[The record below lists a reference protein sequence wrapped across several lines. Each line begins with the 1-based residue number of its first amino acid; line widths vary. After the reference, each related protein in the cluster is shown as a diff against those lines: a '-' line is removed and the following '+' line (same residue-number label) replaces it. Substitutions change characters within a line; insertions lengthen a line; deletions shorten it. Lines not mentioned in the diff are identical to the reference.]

1 MVPLPSLAEIP
12 QLQALQSQVRRL
24 WAAQTVVVL
33 ASDRGLWIAWPSDQG
48 WQVAAGSWPEGCC
61 RDGMPLQR
69 EAMAELLADLLLDND
84 LMDAQVELLL
94 PLAGVHWR
102 VLDGI
107 EPGEFEQAKPELAD
121 LPWPLQAQESYT
133 ALTSLGTAEGSV
145 TPSSVTRS
153 SVTVALG
160 VTRLQLQAW
169 IDVVDQAD
177 LVLRRV
183 DWCLTSA
190 LRGLLQLTHSWSGN
204 LAWLIQDGRSCRL
217 VLLSNGVPELDQLMT
232 TPASDLEGCQ
242 REVRA
247 WLTAWQQ
254 RSPSSAELGWW
265 LSVAH
270 DQADLWRTLVDEGRG
285 ECLLHQD
292 LPPFE
297 QAMDSDPSNS
307 LEALEHLALFGSLIG
322 EAVA

>member
-1 MVPLPSLAEIP
+1 
-12 QLQALQSQVRRL
+12 
-24 WAAQTVVVL
+24 
-33 ASDRGLWIAWPSDQG
+33 
-48 WQVAAGSWPEGCC
+48 
-61 RDGMPLQR
+61 MPLQR

-94 PLAGVHWR
+94 PPTGVYWR

-107 EPGEFEQAKPELAD
+107 ESGEFEQAKPALAD

-145 TPSSVTRS
+145 TPNSVSRS

-190 LRGLLQLTHSWSGN
+190 LR
-204 LAWLIQDGRSCRL
+204 
-217 VLLSNGVPELDQLMT
+217 
-232 TPASDLEGCQ
+232 
-242 REVRA
+242 
-247 WLTAWQQ
+247 
-254 RSPSSAELGWW
+254 
-265 LSVAH
+265 
-270 DQADLWRTLVDEGRG
+270 
-285 ECLLHQD
+285 
-292 LPPFE
+292 
-297 QAMDSDPSNS
+297 
-307 LEALEHLALFGSLIG
+307 
-322 EAVA
+322 

>member
-1 MVPLPSLAEIP
+1 MPLPSLAEIP

-33 ASDRGLWIAWPSDQG
+33 PSERGLWIAWPSNEE

-69 EAMAELLADLLLDND
+69 EAMAELLADLLLDHD
-84 LMDAQVELLL
+84 LIDAQVELLL

-107 EPGEFEQAKPELAD
+107 EPGQFEQVKPALAD
-121 LPWPLQAQESYT
+121 LPWPLQPQESYT
-133 ALTSLGTAEGSV
+133 ALTSLGTSEDSV
-145 TPSSVTRS
+145 TGS

-169 IDVVDQAD
+169 IDVMDQAD

-183 DWCLTSA
+183 DWCLSSA
-190 LRGLLQLTHSWSGN
+190 LRGLLQLTHPWSGN

-217 VLLSNGVPELDQLMT
+217 VLLRGGVPELDQLMT

-242 REVRA
+242 REIRA

-270 DQADLWRTLVDEGRG
+270 DQADLWRALVDEGRG
-285 ECLLHQD
+285 ECLLQQD

-297 QAMDSDPSNS
+297 QAMDSDPTHS
-307 LEALEHLALFGSLIG
+307 LEPLEHLALLGSLNWH
-322 EAVA
+322 AVA

>member
-33 ASDRGLWIAWPSDQG
+33 ASDRGLWIAWPSDHG

-107 EPGEFEQAKPELAD
+107 EPGQFEQAKPALAD
-121 LPWPLQAQESYT
+121 LPWPLQPQESYT

-145 TPSSVTRS
+145 PGSSVM
-153 SVTVALG
+153 VALG

-190 LRGLLQLTHSWSGN
+190 LRGLLQLT
-204 LAWLIQDGRSCRL
+204 Q
-217 VLLSNGVPELDQLMT
+217 
-232 TPASDLEGCQ
+232 
-242 REVRA
+242 
-247 WLTAWQQ
+247 
-254 RSPSSAELGWW
+254 
-265 LSVAH
+265 
-270 DQADLWRTLVDEGRG
+270 
-285 ECLLHQD
+285 
-292 LPPFE
+292 
-297 QAMDSDPSNS
+297 
-307 LEALEHLALFGSLIG
+307 
-322 EAVA
+322 

>member
-1 MVPLPSLAEIP
+1 
-12 QLQALQSQVRRL
+12 
-24 WAAQTVVVL
+24 
-33 ASDRGLWIAWPSDQG
+33 
-48 WQVAAGSWPEGCC
+48 
-61 RDGMPLQR
+61 
-69 EAMAELLADLLLDND
+69 
-84 LMDAQVELLL
+84 MDAQVELLL
-94 PLAGVHWR
+94 PLVGVHWR

-133 ALTSLGTAEGSV
+133 ALTSLGSAEGSV
-145 TPSSVTRS
+145 PGSSVTRS
-153 SVTVALG
+153 SVTVVLG

-190 LRGLLQLTHSWSGN
+190 LRGLLQLTHSWSGH

-270 DQADLWRTLVDEGRG
+270 DQADLWKTLVDEGRG
-285 ECLLHQD
+285 ECLLQQD

-297 QAMDSDPSNS
+297 QATHSDPSNS
-307 LEALEHLALFGSLIG
+307 FEALEHLALFGSLFG